1 MKADTLHLIEPV
13 WGIDN
18 HLTTFFKLTYFELI
32 LTSIGILIS
41 SILLTLRIDLEIS
54 NITALI
60 IFLPIYV
67 ADALC
72 ITLVFIKYQHKKHW
86 KNKDDSGDDGASL
99 KQLVQTFFYRM
110 MLFLVKY
117 LMQQTLENWLR
128 GDNDNEANYFALIS
142 SLLLCLLSARRAYS
156 EVKVGIGKKE

>member
-1 MKADTLHLIEPV
+1 MKPKTLHLIEPV

-41 SILLTLRIDLEIS
+41 SILLTIRIDLEIS

-60 IFLPIYV
+60 IFFPIYL
-67 ADALC
+67 ADAFS
-72 ITLVFIKYQHKKHW
+72 ITLVFIKYQHEKHW
-86 KNKDDSGDDGASL
+86 KKNSSEDYDGSSL
-99 KQLVQTFFYRM
+99 KQLIQTFFYRM
-110 MLFLVKY
+110 MMFLIKY

-128 GDNDNEANYFALIS
+128 GDNEANYFALIS
-142 SLLLCLLSARRAYS
+142 SLLLCFLSARRAYS
-156 EVKVGIGKKE
+156 EVKIGIGKKE